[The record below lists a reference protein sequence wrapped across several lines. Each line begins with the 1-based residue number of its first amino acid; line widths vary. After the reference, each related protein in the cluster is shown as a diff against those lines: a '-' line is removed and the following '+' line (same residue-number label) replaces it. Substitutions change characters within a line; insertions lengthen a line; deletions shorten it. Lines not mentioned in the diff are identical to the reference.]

1 MSKISPD
8 CPTPSERSEAVVA
21 DRRKFSIG
29 LPESIS
35 GGENRFPLTPEAVS
49 ALVERGFAVRMERG
63 AARSI
68 HYPDSRYECS
78 GAEIVE
84 RPEALGCD
92 IVIHLAP
99 LSVAD
104 VELLR
109 RGAMLLTFLRGKKY
123 TSATVKSLL
132 RRSVISVALDCVK
145 DRLGHRPFADI
156 MAEVEGRA
164 VISVASS
171 LLADAEIGKGI
182 LLGGITGIVP
192 CEVAVFGSGLAAI
205 AAARSATGLGA
216 QVRLFDDNVYSL
228 REALHQLGPSVVGSA
243 LHGHVVEGALR
254 SADIVISTEMERPY
268 PIDRDLAETMKKGVL
283 AFDLTGNPGDAFPSL
298 PVVDLSY
305 GRMPGQGRRYCY
317 VNAGCTVPRTSA
329 MALSD
334 TLMSMLGEI
343 LTSDGVTNALK
354 LSPGLQAGVLT
365 FLGRAVNPEFARL
378 AGMRPLDL
386 ALFIQMS

>member
-1 MSKISPD
+1 MPSD
-8 CPTPSERSEAVVA
+8 CTIPSEQPEPIVT

-29 LPESIS
+29 LPESVT
-35 GGENRFPLTPEAVS
+35 GGESRFPLTPEAVQ

-63 AARSI
+63 AARPI
-68 HYPDSRYECS
+68 HYPDSRYERC

-99 LSVAD
+99 LPPAD

-123 TSATVKSLL
+123 TPSTVKSLL
-132 RRSVISVALDCVK
+132 RRSVISVAIDCVK
-145 DRLGHRPFADI
+145 DRRGHRPFADM
-156 MAEVEGRA
+156 MAEVDGRA
-164 VISVASS
+164 AVSVASAM
-171 LLADAEIGKGI
+171 LADTDSGKGI

-192 CEVAVFGSGLAAI
+192 CEVTIFGSGLAAI
-205 AAARSATGLGA
+205 AAARSAVGLGA
-216 QVRLFDDNVYSL
+216 QVRLFDDDVYSL
-228 REALHQLGPSVVGSA
+228 REALRQLGPTVAGSA

-254 SADIVISTEMERPY
+254 SADVVIATAMERAY
-268 PIDRDLAETMKKGVL
+268 PVGRDLAATMKRGVL
-283 AFDLTGNPGDAFPSL
+283 VFDLSDTPGDTFPSL
-298 PVVDLSY
+298 PLADLSFGVKQSE
-305 GRMPGQGRRYCY
+305 GRSQCY
-317 VNAGCTVPRTSA
+317 INTGCTVPRTSA

-334 TLMSMLGEI
+334 TLMAMLGEI

-354 LSPGLQAGVLT
+354 LSQGLQAGVLT
-365 FLGRAVNPEFARL
+365 FLGRPVNAGFARMV
-378 AGMRPLDL
+378 GVRPLDL